1 MPNHGNSKWGKL
13 GSTQCGK
20 NLFHWGKQTYIM
32 GVINLSP
39 DSFSGDG
46 LKDIEAAV
54 ARAKQLAAEGADII
68 DIGGESTRPGLPSI
82 SVDEEL
88 CRVIPVLERLSN
100 ETSLPLSVDT
110 YKLEV
115 ARHAL
120 DAGASMINDI
130 WGLKREP
137 RLAELA
143 AQKKVPIVLMSNQR
157 DSPPCHDIM
166 SIIISDLQRAIK
178 QALTLGVPW
187 ENIIID
193 PGIGFG
199 KTQEQNLEIL
209 RRLEELKT
217 LDRPILLGSSRKS
230 VIGWVLDLS
239 PEQRSE
245 GTAFIPPTDHRLEGT
260 AATLAIGIAKGAD
273 IMRVHDVKEMTLVC
287 RVSDAIIRGWR

>member
-1 MPNHGNSKWGKL
+1 MARPQKGVL
-13 GSTQCGK
+13 GFTKCGETI
-20 NLFHWGKQTYIM
+20 FHWGKRTYIM

-46 LKDIEAAV
+46 LRDIETAV
-54 ARAKQLAAEGADII
+54 VRAKRLAAEGADII
-68 DIGGESTRPGLPSI
+68 DVGGESTRPVSSPI
-82 SVDEEL
+82 SSAEEL
-88 CRVIPVLERLSN
+88 HRVIPVLERLSN
-100 ETSLPLSVDT
+100 EISLPLSIDT

-137 RLAELA
+137 KLAELA
-143 AQKKVPIVLMSNQR
+143 AQRELPIILMSNQR

-166 SIIISDLQRAIK
+166 STIIPDLQRAIN
-178 QALTLGVPW
+178 QALTLGMPR

-199 KTQEQNLEIL
+199 KTQDQNLEIL
-209 RRLEELKT
+209 RRVEELQT
-217 LDRPILLGSSRKS
+217 LNRPILLGSSRKS

-245 GTAFIPPTDHRLEGT
+245 GTAFIPPSDHRLEGT
-260 AATLAIGIAKGAD
+260 AATLAIGIAKGID
-273 IMRVHDVKEMTLVC
+273 IVRVHDVKEMARVC
-287 RVSDAIIRGWR
+287 KMSDAIIRGWR